1 MEVTVVDPAAFT
13 PPYDHS
19 LCAALARRGNDVE
32 LVTSRFRH
40 GSVPDA
46 AGYLRSEPF
55 YRVGASSTIAKGLQH
70 PFDMLRLARRLR
82 RRPPAIVHFQ
92 WLPLPEVD
100 RSLLRAFPR
109 PLVFTAHDLLPREAP
124 ARRRRA
130 AARVFDAVDAVVVH
144 SESGRARLV
153 SGLGV
158 PESKVVVIPHGSFDY
173 LARLDRTGEMDP
185 AVGDLSGR
193 KVVLSFGLV
202 RPYKGI
208 DLLIEAFAATPPEAV
223 LLVVGRALMPLEP
236 LRRRA
241 RELGISE
248 RVRFVPRFVP
258 ETEIAPYFR
267 RADLVV
273 LPYREADQS
282 GVLFTALAF
291 ARPTVVTA
299 VGGFVEVAERGA
311 AALVPPD
318 DVSALAGSIAGLL
331 ADGDARARLEEGA
344 RRAATGP
351 YSWDRAAEL
360 TESLYR
366 SLVERSR

>member
-1 MEVTVVDPAAFT
+1 MEVTVVDPPAFT

-32 LVTSRFRH
+32 LVTSRFRY
-40 GSVPDA
+40 GSVPKAD
-46 AGYLRSEPF
+46 GYRRSEPF
-55 YRVGASSTIAKGLQH
+55 YRVGADSTIAKGLQH
-70 PFDMLRLARRLR
+70 PLDMLRLARRLR
-82 RRPPAIVHFQ
+82 RRRPAVVHFQ
-92 WLPLPEVD
+92 WLPLPEID

-130 AARVFDAVDAVVVH
+130 AGRLFDAVDAVVVH
-144 SESGRARLV
+144 SESGRGRLV
-153 SGLGV
+153 ADLGV
-158 PESKVVVIPHGSFDY
+158 PDSKVIVVPHGSFDY
-173 LARLDRTGEMDP
+173 LARLDGSGRMDP

-193 KVVLSFGLV
+193 KVVLCFGLV

-208 DLLIEAFAATPPEAV
+208 DLLIDAFAGTPPEAV
-223 LLVVGRALMPLEP
+223 LLVVGRPLMSLEP

-248 RVRFVPRFVP
+248 RVRFVPRFLP
-258 ETEIAPYFR
+258 DSEIPPYFR
-267 RADLVV
+267 RADVVV
-273 LPYREADQS
+273 LPYREAEQS

-291 ARPTVVTA
+291 ARPIVVTA

-311 AALVPPD
+311 AALVPPGD
-318 DVSALAGSIAGLL
+318 GAALASTITDLL
-331 ADGDARARLEEGA
+331 EDEAARSRLAEGA
-344 RRAATGP
+344 RRAAAGP

-366 SLVERSR
+366 SLLEGSR

>member
-1 MEVTVVDPAAFT
+1 MEVTVVDPPAYT

-19 LCAALARRGNDVE
+19 LCAALACRGNDIE

-40 GSVPDA
+40 GSVPDPV
-46 AGYLRSEPF
+46 GYRRSELF
-55 YRVGASSTIAKGLQH
+55 YRVGAASPIAKGFQH
-70 PFDMLRLARRLR
+70 PLDMLRLARRLR
-82 RRPPAIVHFQ
+82 RHRPAVVHFQ

-109 PLVFTAHDLLPREAP
+109 PLVFTAHDLLPRGRAP
-124 ARRRRA
+124 RRRRA
-130 AARVFDAVDAVVVH
+130 AAQLFDVVDAVVVH
-144 SESGRARLV
+144 SESGRGRLV

-173 LARLDRTGEMDP
+173 LAGLDGGARMDP
-185 AVGDLSGR
+185 AVGDLNGR
-193 KVVLSFGLV
+193 KVVLCFGLI

-223 LLVVGRALMPLEP
+223 LLVVGRTMMPLEP

-248 RVRFVPRFVP
+248 RVRFVPRFLP
-258 ETEIAPYFR
+258 EDEIPPYFR
-267 RADLVV
+267 RADIVV
-273 LPYREADQS
+273 LPYREAEQS

-291 ARPTVVTA
+291 ARPIVVTA

-311 AALVPPD
+311 AALVRPGD
-318 DVSALAGSIAGLL
+318 ASALATTIAGLL
-331 ADGDARARLEEGA
+331 DDEAARTRLAEGA
-344 RRAATGP
+344 RRAAAGP

-360 TESLYR
+360 TETLYR
-366 SLVERSR
+366 SLVEQSR